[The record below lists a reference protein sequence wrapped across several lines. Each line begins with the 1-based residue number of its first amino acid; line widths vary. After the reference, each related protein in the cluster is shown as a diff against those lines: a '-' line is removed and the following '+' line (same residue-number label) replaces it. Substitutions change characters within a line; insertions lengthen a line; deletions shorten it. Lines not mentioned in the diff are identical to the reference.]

1 MQQVQVPGPELFW
14 QTLTG
19 FQHTAALKAA
29 IDLDIFTAIN
39 DTDGTAVGVAK
50 VVGAAERGVRILCD
64 TLTVLGFLI
73 KSGNKY
79 TLTES
84 SALFLNKRSPAY
96 LGSVADFMLSP
107 TQRRGFDD
115 LTNAVRKGGS
125 TVEEEGSL
133 DPESPMWVTF
143 AKAMIPMTMA
153 PAQMIAERV
162 GFEPGRQIKVLDIA
176 AGHGMYGITIA
187 QHYPNAEVYA
197 LDWPNVLTVATENA
211 QKFGVAERHHLIPGS
226 AFEAD
231 PGSDYDLILLTNF
244 LHHFDPPTNI
254 DLLKKVAAALK
265 PDGKVMT
272 LEFVPNN
279 DRITPP
285 FEAMFSL
292 VMLAGTPAGDAY
304 TFDELRSMFEGAG
317 FSQNEHIPL
326 QPLPQHLIV
335 STK

>member
-29 IDLDIFTAIN
+29 IDLDVFTAIN
-39 DTDGTAVGVAK
+39 ETDGTAAGVAK
-50 VVGAAERGVRILCD
+50 AVGAAERGVRILCD
-64 TLTVLGFLI
+64 TLTVLGFLV

-79 TLTES
+79 MLTES
-84 SALFLNKRSPAY
+84 SALFLNRKSPAY
-96 LGSVADFMLSP
+96 LGSIADFILSP
-107 TQRRGFDD
+107 IQRRGFDD

-125 TVEEEGSL
+125 TVEDEGSL
-133 DPESPMWVTF
+133 EPESPMWVTF

-162 GFEPGRQIKVLDIA
+162 GFESSRQIKVLDVA
-176 AGHGMYGITIA
+176 AGHGMYGITVA
-187 QHYPNAEVYA
+187 LHFPNASVYA

-226 AFEAD
+226 AFETEF
-231 PGSDYDLILLTNF
+231 GNDYDLVLLTNF

-279 DRITPP
+279 DRVTPP

-304 TFDELRSMFEGAG
+304 TFDELKSMFESAG
-317 FSQNEHIPL
+317 FTRNEHIPL

>member
-29 IDLDIFTAIN
+29 IDLDVFTAIN
-39 DTDGTAVGVAK
+39 ETDGTAAGVAK
-50 VVGAAERGVRILCD
+50 AVGAAERGVRILCD
-64 TLTVLGFLI
+64 TLTVLGFLV

-79 TLTES
+79 MLTES
-84 SALFLNKRSPAY
+84 SALFLNRKSPAY
-96 LGSVADFMLSP
+96 LGSIADFILSP
-107 TQRRGFDD
+107 IQRRGFDD

-125 TVEEEGSL
+125 TVEDEGSL
-133 DPESPMWVTF
+133 EPESPMWVTF

-162 GFEPGRQIKVLDIA
+162 GFESSRQIKVLDVA
-176 AGHGMYGITIA
+176 AGHGMYGITVA
-187 QHYPNAEVYA
+187 LHFPDASVYA

-226 AFEAD
+226 AFETEF
-231 PGSDYDLILLTNF
+231 GNDYDLVLLTNF

-279 DRITPP
+279 DRVTPP

-304 TFDELRSMFEGAG
+304 TFDELKSMFESAG
-317 FSQNEHIPL
+317 FTRNEHIPL

>member
-29 IDLDIFTAIN
+29 IDLDVFTAIN
-39 DTDGTAVGVAK
+39 ETDGTAAGVAK
-50 VVGAAERGVRILCD
+50 AVGAAERGVRILCD
-64 TLTVLGFLI
+64 TLTVLGFLV

-79 TLTES
+79 VLTES
-84 SALFLNKRSPAY
+84 SALFLNRKSPAY
-96 LGSVADFMLSP
+96 LGSIADFILSP
-107 TQRRGFDD
+107 IQRRGFDD

-125 TVEEEGSL
+125 TVEDEGSL
-133 DPESPMWVTF
+133 EPESPMWVTF

-162 GFEPGRQIKVLDIA
+162 GFESSRQIKVLDVA
-176 AGHGMYGITIA
+176 AGHGMYGITVA
-187 QHYPNAEVYA
+187 LHFPNASVYA

-226 AFEAD
+226 AFETEF
-231 PGSDYDLILLTNF
+231 GNDYDLVLLTNF

-279 DRITPP
+279 DRVTPP

-304 TFDELRSMFEGAG
+304 TFDELKSMFESAG
-317 FSQNEHIPL
+317 FTRNEHIPL